1 MPGEAE
7 NKRDAELMHRAAAGD
22 RAAFDEL
29 VVRQAPAMFRFAR
42 AITSNDSGAEDAL
55 QEAFL
60 GAWRGAGT
68 FRGDASV
75 RNWLLA
81 IVRNAVFRQHR
92 RPVDQPE
99 DMQSLSDLGVAAGW
113 GDSEDPEVIALRRES
128 HSVLIDAMEH
138 LTESDREILLLRDVE
153 SLPGKDVA
161 AILGLALPAMKTRLH
176 RARLRLAS
184 RVKETYEQTR

>member
-1 MPGEAE
+1 MPGETE
-7 NKRDAELMHRAAAGD
+7 NNRDAELMHRAAAGD

-29 VVRQAPAMFRFAR
+29 VVRHAPAMFRFAR
-42 AITSNDSGAEDAL
+42 VITSNDSGAEDAL
-55 QEAFL
+55 QDAFL

-75 RNWLLA
+75 RNWLLT

-113 GDSEDPEVIALRRES
+113 GDNEDPEVIALRRES
-128 HSVLIDAMEH
+128 RAVLMDAMDH
-138 LTESDREILLLRDVE
+138 LSASDREILLLREVE

-161 AILGLALPAMKTRLH
+161 TILGLALPAMKTRLH

-184 RVKETYEQTR
+184 RVKEAYEQTR